1 MANDI
6 LFGKKEF
13 TDSYN
18 NIILNLHTL
27 LTTEDLEKFEID
39 TSSIFENL
47 NKGFLVG
54 EEIVPVSDFNDD
66 HLYDV
71 FREHIN
77 NVFDEILIKFG
88 IKSNIISI
96 YHYETI
102 FTVLNNIKNNEL
114 ERETYSI
121 IVNGDYG
128 IDEKLYMLLEDF
140 TDTPTEIIENIE
152 VGDYLFNLIE
162 DMLTVTRNDSNLEM
176 LQRAYEFYSKD
187 VRFKETKLFEDIIN
201 NKENVMMSLDL
212 ALDTINTL
220 IKVNIDRY
228 FTDDKLVNV
237 NGLILEIAFTYLY
250 YNNDSRFRL
259 DKYVNKKYI
268 EDTFKVTLDGVYI
281 NNVVNTIKIGV

>member
-128 IDEKLYMLLEDF
+128 VDEKLYMLLEDF
-140 TDTPTEIIENIE
+140 TDAPTEIIENIE

-176 LQRAYEFYSKD
+176 LQRAYEFYNKD

-201 NKENVMMSLDL
+201 NNENVMMSLDL